1 MILKGSQRSG
11 AKQLG
16 LHLLRMDENDHVEVH
31 EIRGFVSNN
40 VVNAL
45 REAYAVSRGTKCKQ
59 FLFSLSLNPPLAE
72 NVPISVFEAAIEE
85 TEKRL
90 GLSGQPRVIV
100 FHEKQGRRH
109 AHCVWSRIDPS
120 TLRAVNM
127 SHFKTKLRDMS
138 RQLFLENGWKM
149 PRGYMNSEEAN
160 PLNFSLT
167 EWQQAKRIGRDPQKI
182 KAMFQECWAVSDSLK
197 AFSNALA
204 ARGYYLAQGDRRGF
218 VAVDWTGE
226 VYSLSRWT
234 DAKTKDLKAKL
245 GDPADLDT
253 VAEVSEAIAI
263 KVASRLTGFTI
274 DAKLEFDAARLALK
288 TRRDDLVLRQRNERA
303 FLAEVQ
309 AARWAAES
317 RYRSERFR
325 KGLKG
330 LWDLVTGK
338 RKSIRAENA
347 ADVVAK
353 KARDQ
358 AERQAVIDRQLSDR
372 RMLQSQ
378 IKSLQNRHEREAQRL
393 QAEMSGLP
401 QFTQANGPLQDR
413 PRHVWQQ
420 SPSL

>member
-45 REAYAVSRGTKCKQ
+45 REAFAVSRGTKCKQ

-109 AHCVWSRIDPS
+109 AHCVWSRIDPR

-197 AFSNALA
+197 SFSNALA

-234 DAKTKDLKAKL
+234 DAKAKDLKAKL
-245 GDPADLDT
+245 GDQADLDT

-263 KVASRLTGFTI
+263 KVASKLTGFSA

-288 TRRDDLVLRQRNERA
+288 ARRDDLVLRQRNERA

-317 RYRSERFR
+317 QYRSERFR

-372 RMLQSQ
+372 RLLQSQ

-401 QFTQANGPLQDR
+401 QFTQEDGPLQDQ
-413 PRHVWQQ
+413 PGHVRQQ

>member
-45 REAYAVSRGTKCKQ
+45 REAYAVSRGTKCQ
-59 FLFSLSLNPPLAE
+59 QYLFSLSLNPPLGE
-72 NVPISVFEAAIEE
+72 NVPIPIFEAAIEE

-109 AHCVWSRIDPS
+109 AHCVWSRIEPT

-127 SHFKTKLRDMS
+127 SHFKVKLRDMS
-138 RQLFLENGWKM
+138 RQLFLEHGWKM

-160 PLNFSLT
+160 PLNFSLM

-204 ARGYYLAQGDRRGF
+204 SRGYYLAQGDRRGF

-234 DAKTKDLKAKL
+234 DAKTKDLKTKL
-245 GDPADLDT
+245 GDPGDLST
-253 VAEVSEAIAI
+253 VAEASEAIAI
-263 KVASRLTGFTI
+263 KVASKLTGFSA
-274 DAKLEFDAARLALK
+274 DVRLEFDAARLALK
-288 TRRDDLVLRQRNERA
+288 ARRDDLVVRQRNERA

-309 AARWAAES
+309 AARWVEES
-317 RYRSERFR
+317 RYRNERFR
-325 KGLKG
+325 KGLGG

-338 RKSIRAENA
+338 SRSIRAENA
-347 ADVVAK
+347 ADIVAK

-358 AERQAVIDRQLSDR
+358 AERQVVIDRQLSDR

-378 IKSLQNRHEREAQRL
+378 VKSLQNRHEREAERL
-393 QAEMSGLP
+393 QVEMSGLP
-401 QFTQANGPLQDR
+401 QFRQADGSSPDQLR
-413 PRHVWQQ
+413 PQRQP